1 MSLAQLIFVNSA
13 AFKRSNSHSTE
24 TKKQLIELL
33 AEGLLKVYT
42 NTPCEK
48 KLVITSQSECPVQV
62 HLGIKTLRHGMSTT
76 DEEADVITPQQVIT
90 AIEEGATCVKFIS
103 DDTDVFVLLLHFYI
117 EQSLSATVFFEETGS
132 NRNVTDIRKTAE
144 KQKDVVPSL
153 LAAHSLSG
161 CDSMPKL
168 YGFCPCCKNTRCNI
182 WEKQVLMLFKK
193 GKRLMLLTMASPT
206 QQICQKS
213 GAFFKLCQD
222 ILQLIAV

>member
-33 AEGLLKVYT
+33 AEELLKVYT

-117 EQSLSATVFFEETGS
+117 EQLLSTTVFLKGTGNKRNVIVLLTLEKQLRNKKMLYRLCWQLILSADVTACQSCIVF
-132 NRNVTDIRKTAE
+132 A
-144 KQKDVVPSL
+144 
-153 LAAHSLSG
+153 LAAKIPVATFGRSK
-161 CDSMPKL
+161 C
-168 YGFCPCCKNTRCNI
+168 
-182 WEKQVLMLFKK
+182 
-193 GKRLMLLTMASPT
+193 
-206 QQICQKS
+206 
-213 GAFFKLCQD
+213 
-222 ILQLIAV
+222 